1 MVFVIINKGRY
12 ARFETPETYYNLI
25 MERIEPG
32 KYVEL
37 GYDLYAI
44 EADGKETLVHQTDAE
59 DPEKIVFGVTRGM
72 IAPLEKAIEGLE
84 TGSKFDVKAT
94 AEEAF
99 GPYDPDQIVE
109 LDRDI
114 FVVEGK
120 FDEEMIK
127 AGALVPMMTADGY
140 RINGLVK
147 EVTAD
152 KVKMDFNHPLAG
164 KAVRFD
170 GKILTVRDAT
180 PEELQPAHGCGC
192 GCDHDHCDEHGD
204 GHCGC
209 H

>member
-1 MVFVIINKGRY
+1 
-12 ARFETPETYYNLI
+12 

-44 EADGKETLVHQTDAE
+44 EADGSEKLVHQTDAE
-59 DPEKIVFGVTRGM
+59 EPEKIVFGVTKGV

-84 TGSKFDVKAT
+84 AGGKFDVKAS
-94 AEEAF
+94 ANEAF
-99 GPYDPDQIVE
+99 GPYDPDQVVE
-109 LDRDI
+109 LERDI
-114 FVVEGK
+114 FIVDGK
-120 FDEEMIK
+120 FDEKAIK

-140 RINGLVK
+140 HINGLVK
-147 EVTAD
+147 EVTPD

-170 GKILTVRDAT
+170 GKIIAVRDAT
-180 PEELQPAHGCGC
+180 PEELQPVHECGCGC
-192 GCDHDHCDEHGD
+192 GHDHCDHDDNCGGHHNG

-209 H
+209 GDGCCH